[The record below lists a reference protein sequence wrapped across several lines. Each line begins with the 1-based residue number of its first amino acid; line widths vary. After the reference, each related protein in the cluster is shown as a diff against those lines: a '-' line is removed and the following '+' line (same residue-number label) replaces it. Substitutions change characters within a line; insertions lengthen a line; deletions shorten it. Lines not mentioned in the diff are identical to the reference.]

1 MGWPNKRQLRRYW
14 RPFRVVVGFALVGVA
29 AWVITG
35 KTSELAGASA
45 FLTQLRWFWLALGG
59 LAELGSFV
67 ALATVQ
73 RLLLRSGGV
82 RMRLTRVTSVTF
94 AGSSIQAAL
103 PIGAAFAGLYVF
115 RQYEVAGADDVLAGW
130 VVIATFTVA
139 FATLATLAG
148 VGLAFAA
155 STGSTFDLVGA
166 ILAVLVLA
174 ILVVIAWVKRAKAY
188 DFLAR
193 AAGSLEQRMHR
204 PAGQFTGPLA
214 QTLERMSMVAPA
226 RKDWLKAVV
235 AGGADWVA
243 DCGCLA
249 FAFLAVG
256 SPVPWQGLLLAYC
269 AAQLAVNLPITPG
282 GLGVVEGSLTVALV
296 AFGGGRAPTVAAVL
310 LYRLL
315 SFWIPLPIGAACYL
329 VLARGRRLRERT
341 IQAATAG
348 AAPLSAELQ
357 AASNSPTVSPDGD
370 TVPSRAAGSDAS
382 NSDASNSD
390 ASNSDADSATAMP
403 AQRCQQQRCQ
413 QQRCQPRA
421 STAMPATA
429 MPATAMPATPALA
442 VTGPRV
448 TPVTGPRVTPVTGP
462 RVTVPPVVVRPVA
475 ARRVAV
481 RTATVRAPA
490 VRAPAVRAPAVE
502 RRQCERRQCERR
514 QCERRQCER
523 RQCERRQCE
532 RRQCERRQRRRHR
545 QKPRP
550 TSRDGGRV
558 RVTWTSGRNG
568 TQMTEP

>member
-382 NSDASNSD
+382 NSDAKG
-390 ASNSDADSATAMP
+390 SATAMP
-403 AQRCQQQRCQ
+403 ATAM
-413 QQRCQPRA
+413 PA
-421 STAMPATA
+421 TAMPATAMPATAMPATAMPATAMPATAMPATA

-490 VRAPAVRAPAVE
+490 VRAPAVRAPAVGA
-502 RRQCERRQCERR
+502 
-514 QCERRQCER
+514 
-523 RQCERRQCE
+523 
-532 RRQCERRQRRRHR
+532 
-545 QKPRP
+545 PA
-550 TSRDGGRV
+550 V
-558 RVTWTSGRNG
+558 RAPAVRAPAVRAPAVRAPAVRAPAVRAPAVRAPAVRAAATPAPPAETAAH
-568 TQMTEP
+568 EP

>member
-382 NSDASNSD
+382 NSDASNSGR
-390 ASNSDADSATAMP
+390 AATAMRATAMRAIAMPARAMPATAMP
-403 AQRCQQQRCQ
+403 ATAM
-413 QQRCQPRA
+413 PA
-421 STAMPATA
+421 TAMPATAMPATAMPATA

-490 VRAPAVRAPAVE
+490 VRAPAVRAPAVGA
-502 RRQCERRQCERR
+502 
-514 QCERRQCER
+514 
-523 RQCERRQCE
+523 
-532 RRQCERRQRRRHR
+532 
-545 QKPRP
+545 PA
-550 TSRDGGRV
+550 V
-558 RVTWTSGRNG
+558 RAPAVRAPAVRAPAVRAPAVRAPAVRAPAVRAAATPAPPAETAAH
-568 TQMTEP
+568 EP

>member
-1 MGWPNKRQLRRYW
+1 MGWPSKRQLRRYW

-59 LAELGSFV
+59 LAELCSFV

-214 QTLERMSMVAPA
+214 ETLERMSTVAPA

-341 IQAATAG
+341 MQAAAAAAG
-348 AAPLSAELQ
+348 PPQSAELS
-357 AASNSPTVSPDGD
+357 AAPDKPTVSPDGVPIPTRAGSGD
-370 TVPSRAAGSDAS
+370 TGTSDASASDAS

-390 ASNSDADSATAMP
+390 DIPADSPGTRPADATATRSGGTTTNPESAGDRASSDAASSASTSGDRASSDSATGGSASRKSASP
-403 AQRCQQQRCQ
+403 GSASSGSTSGGNAGATSRNRG
-413 QQRCQPRA
+413 PRA
-421 STAMPATA
+421 
-429 MPATAMPATPALA
+429 
-442 VTGPRV
+442 VT
-448 TPVTGPRVTPVTGP
+448 
-462 RVTVPPVVVRPVA
+462 
-475 ARRVAV
+475 
-481 RTATVRAPA
+481 
-490 VRAPAVRAPAVE
+490 E
-502 RRQCERRQCERR
+502 DE
-514 QCERRQCER
+514 
-523 RQCERRQCE
+523 
-532 RRQCERRQRRRHR
+532 
-545 QKPRP
+545 
-550 TSRDGGRV
+550 
-558 RVTWTSGRNG
+558 
-568 TQMTEP
+568 

>member
-1 MGWPNKRQLRRYW
+1 MGWPSKRQLRRYW

-45 FLTQLRWFWLALGG
+45 FLTQLRWFWLVLGG

-73 RLLLRSGGV
+73 RLLLRAGGV
-82 RMRLTRVTSVTF
+82 RMRLTRVTGVTF

-174 ILVVIAWVKRAKAY
+174 MLVVFAWVKRAKAY

-193 AAGSLEQRMHR
+193 AAAALERRGHR
-204 PAGQFTGPLA
+204 PAGQFTVPLA
-214 QTLERMSMVAPA
+214 QTLERMSTVAPV
-226 RKDWLKAVV
+226 RNEWLKAVV

-243 DCGCLA
+243 DCGCLV

-256 SPVPWQGLLLAYC
+256 SPVPWQGVLLAYC

-315 SFWIPLPIGAACYL
+315 SFWIPLPIGATCYL
-329 VLARGRRLRERT
+329 VLARGRRRRERLMAAAGAGPPVT
-341 IQAATAG
+341 AELHAAAAT
-348 AAPLSAELQ
+348 STEI
-357 AASNSPTVSPDGD
+357 PDGSPG
-370 TVPSRAAGSDAS
+370 PSRTAVSSDAS
-382 NSDASNSD
+382 NSDARAPDGTGARPAGAPAGSDAAAANSDGASSASGASASASVSD
-390 ASNSDADSATAMP
+390 ASASGASATDASTSNDSASRNSASGSHGG
-403 AQRCQQQRCQ
+403 AAASRNRG
-413 QQRCQPRA
+413 PRA
-421 STAMPATA
+421 AT
-429 MPATAMPATPALA
+429 
-442 VTGPRV
+442 
-448 TPVTGPRVTPVTGP
+448 
-462 RVTVPPVVVRPVA
+462 
-475 ARRVAV
+475 
-481 RTATVRAPA
+481 
-490 VRAPAVRAPAVE
+490 E
-502 RRQCERRQCERR
+502 DE
-514 QCERRQCER
+514 
-523 RQCERRQCE
+523 
-532 RRQCERRQRRRHR
+532 
-545 QKPRP
+545 
-550 TSRDGGRV
+550 
-558 RVTWTSGRNG
+558 
-568 TQMTEP
+568 

>member
-1 MGWPNKRQLRRYW
+1 MGWPSKRQLRRYW

-45 FLTQLRWFWLALGG
+45 FLTQLRWFWLVLGG

-73 RLLLRSGGV
+73 RLLLRAGGV
-82 RMRLTRVTSVTF
+82 RMRLTRVTGVTF

-174 ILVVIAWVKRAKAY
+174 MLVVFAWVKRAKAY

-193 AAGSLEQRMHR
+193 AAAALERRGHR
-204 PAGQFTGPLA
+204 PAGQFTVPLA
-214 QTLERMSMVAPA
+214 QTLERMSTVAPV
-226 RKDWLKAVV
+226 RNEWLKAVV

-243 DCGCLA
+243 DCGCLV

-256 SPVPWQGLLLAYC
+256 SPVPWQGVLLAYC

-296 AFGGGRAPTVAAVL
+296 AFGGGRAQTVAAVL

-315 SFWIPLPIGAACYL
+315 SFWIPLPIGATCYL
-329 VLARGRRLRERT
+329 VLARGRRRRERLMAAAAGAGPPVT
-341 IQAATAG
+341 AELHAAAATSTEIPDGSPDPSRPVVSSDPSSSDASSSDASSSDASSSDASSSDASAPDRTGVRPAG
-348 AAPLSAELQ
+348 AP
-357 AASNSPTVSPDGD
+357 
-370 TVPSRAAGSDAS
+370 AGSDSAAANSDGAS
-382 NSDASNSD
+382 SASGASASASVSDASASGASATD
-390 ASNSDADSATAMP
+390 ASTSNDSASRNSASGSHGG
-403 AQRCQQQRCQ
+403 AAASRNRG
-413 QQRCQPRA
+413 PRA
-421 STAMPATA
+421 AT
-429 MPATAMPATPALA
+429 
-442 VTGPRV
+442 
-448 TPVTGPRVTPVTGP
+448 
-462 RVTVPPVVVRPVA
+462 
-475 ARRVAV
+475 
-481 RTATVRAPA
+481 
-490 VRAPAVRAPAVE
+490 E
-502 RRQCERRQCERR
+502 DE
-514 QCERRQCER
+514 
-523 RQCERRQCE
+523 
-532 RRQCERRQRRRHR
+532 
-545 QKPRP
+545 
-550 TSRDGGRV
+550 
-558 RVTWTSGRNG
+558 
-568 TQMTEP
+568 

>member
-1 MGWPNKRQLRRYW
+1 MGWPSKRQLRRYW

-45 FLTQLRWFWLALGG
+45 FLTQLRWFWLVLGG

-73 RLLLRSGGV
+73 RLLLRAGGV
-82 RMRLTRVTSVTF
+82 RMRLTRVTGVTF

-174 ILVVIAWVKRAKAY
+174 MLVVFAWVKRAKAY

-193 AAGSLEQRMHR
+193 AAAAIERRGHR
-204 PAGQFTGPLA
+204 PAGQFTVPLA
-214 QTLERMSMVAPA
+214 QTLERMSTVAPV
-226 RKDWLKAVV
+226 RNEWLKAVV

-243 DCGCLA
+243 DCGCLV

-256 SPVPWQGLLLAYC
+256 SPVPWQGVLLAYC

-315 SFWIPLPIGAACYL
+315 SFWIPLPIGATCYL
-329 VLARGRRLRERT
+329 VLARGRRRRERL
-341 IQAATAG
+341 IG
-348 AAPLSAELQ
+348 
-357 AASNSPTVSPDGD
+357 GG
-370 TVPSRAAGSDAS
+370 SRAARNGG
-382 NSDASNSD
+382 
-390 ASNSDADSATAMP
+390 TAC
-403 AQRCQQQRCQ
+403 RCSHVDRN
-413 QQRCQPRA
+413 PGWE
-421 STAMPATA
+421 P
-429 MPATAMPATPALA
+429 
-442 VTGPRV
+442 GPE
-448 TPVTGPRVTPVTGP
+448 PS
-462 RVTVPPVVVRPVA
+462 
-475 ARRVAV
+475 
-481 RTATVRAPA
+481 
-490 VRAPAVRAPAVE
+490 
-502 RRQCERRQCERR
+502 RRQQ
-514 QCERRQCER
+514 
-523 RQCERRQCE
+523 
-532 RRQCERRQRRRHR
+532 
-545 QKPRP
+545 
-550 TSRDGGRV
+550 
-558 RVTWTSGRNG
+558 
-568 TQMTEP
+568 